1 MIKFSLICECESK
14 FEGWFPSN
22 EEYENQLALGQLVC
36 PMCDSTKVRKDIM
49 SPNVKKSKKKTVKV
63 RNPTPRE
70 RGREEVQSI
79 AGDKMVMGGRARTLL
94 KQIQKHVEKNFEN
107 VGKKFAKEAR
117 KAHAGERDQEFY
129 GKPSKKEV
137 KDLVN
142 EGIDLFA
149 VPEVKD
155 N

>member
-1 MIKFSLICECESK
+1 MIKFALRCECSAK

-22 EEYENQLALGQLVC
+22 EDYENQLAQGLLLC
-36 PMCDSTKVRKDIM
+36 PMCDSNKVTKDIM
-49 SPNVKKSKKKTVKV
+49 SPAVGKKSTARK
-63 RNPTPRE
+63 
-70 RGREEVQSI
+70 RGREHVKAME
-79 AGDKMVMGGRARTLL
+79 GDQMVMGGKARLLL
-94 KQIQKHVEKNFEN
+94 KQIQKHVEDNFEN
-107 VGKKFAKEAR
+107 VGKDFAREAR
-117 KAHAGERDQEFY
+117 KAHAGDRDQEFY

-137 KDLVN
+137 KDLIK

>member
-1 MIKFSLICECESK
+1 MIKFALICDCSAK

-22 EEYENQLALGQLVC
+22 EDYENQLANRQLLC
-36 PMCDSTKVRKDIM
+36 PMCDSNKVRKDIQM
-49 SPNVKKSKKKTVKV
+49 PNVAKKSTARSRGKQQVKSM
-63 RNPTPRE
+63 
-70 RGREEVQSI
+70 Q
-79 AGDKMVMGGRARTLL
+79 GDQMVMGGKARHLL
-94 KQIQKHVEKNFEN
+94 KQIQKHVEDNFEN
-107 VGKKFAKEAR
+107 VGKDFAKEAR
-117 KAHAGERDQEFY
+117 KAHNGERDLEFY

-137 KDLVN
+137 KDLVK

>member
-1 MIKFSLICECESK
+1 MIKFALRCECSAK

-22 EEYENQLALGQLVC
+22 EDYENQLAQGLLLC
-36 PMCDSTKVRKDIM
+36 PMCDSNKVTKDIM
-49 SPNVKKSKKKTVKV
+49 SPAVGKKSTARK
-63 RNPTPRE
+63 
-70 RGREEVQSI
+70 RGREHVKAME
-79 AGDKMVMGGRARTLL
+79 GDQMVMGGKARHLL
-94 KQIQKHVEKNFEN
+94 KQIQKHVEDNFEN
-107 VGKKFAKEAR
+107 VGEDFAREAR
-117 KAHAGERDQEFY
+117 KAHAGDRDQEFY

-137 KDLVN
+137 KDLIK

>member
-1 MIKFSLICECESK
+1 MSIKFSLICECNAK

-22 EEYENQLALGQLVC
+22 EEYENQLASGKLLC

-49 SPNVKKSKKKTVKV
+49 SPSIPKKSTA
-63 RNPTPRE
+63 RQ
-70 RGREEVQSI
+70 RGKEHIKALE
-79 AGDKMVMGGRARTLL
+79 GDQMVMGGKARHLL
-94 KQIQKHVEKNFEN
+94 KQIQKHVETNFEN
-107 VGKKFAKEAR
+107 VGIEFAKEAR
-117 KAHAGERDQEFY
+117 KAHAGDRNQEFY
-129 GKPSKKEV
+129 GKPTKKEV
-137 KDLVN
+137 KELIN

>member
-1 MIKFSLICECESK
+1 MIKFALICDCSAK

-22 EEYENQLALGQLVC
+22 DDYENQLVKGQLLC
-36 PMCDSTKVRKDIM
+36 PMCDSNKVRKDIQM
-49 SPNVKKSKKKTVKV
+49 PNVAKKSTARSRGKQQVKSM
-63 RNPTPRE
+63 
-70 RGREEVQSI
+70 Q
-79 AGDKMVMGGRARTLL
+79 GDQMVMGGKARHLL
-94 KQIQKHVEKNFEN
+94 KQIQKHVEDNFEN
-107 VGKKFAKEAR
+107 VGKDFAKEAR
-117 KAHAGERDQEFY
+117 KAHNGERDLEFY

-137 KDLVN
+137 KDLVK

>member
-1 MIKFSLICECESK
+1 MIKFALRCECSAK

-22 EEYENQLALGQLVC
+22 EDYENQLAQGLLLC
-36 PMCDSTKVRKDIM
+36 PMCDSNKVTKDIM
-49 SPNVKKSKKKTVKV
+49 SPAVGKKSTARK
-63 RNPTPRE
+63 
-70 RGREEVQSI
+70 RGREHVKAME
-79 AGDKMVMGGRARTLL
+79 GDHMVMGGKARHLL
-94 KQIQKHVEKNFEN
+94 KQIQKHVEDNFEN
-107 VGKKFAKEAR
+107 VGEDFAREAR
-117 KAHAGERDQEFY
+117 KAHAGDRDQEFY

-137 KDLVN
+137 KDLIK